1 MQSAAMTMKKNS
13 SEGIRQ
19 AMQAKLGRRGFLMS
33 SALGA
38 TAALASLSSL
48 SHAAGGAPSQRMPV
62 IFIGH
67 GSPMNAL
74 ANNAF
79 TRRLSTWGRELPKP
93 SAILS
98 VSAHWLSRG
107 ATGVG
112 MQERPKTIHD
122 FGGFPQALFD
132 VEYPAPGHPALAR
145 EALGAV
151 RQTSVIGT
159 EQWGLDHGTWTVL
172 KHLYPK
178 ADIPVFQLSIDYD
191 KPAAFHHA
199 VGRDLAALRD
209 KGVLVMGSGNVV
221 HNLRATDR
229 GTPDGL
235 TASRPWAQSFD
246 DAVKAALA
254 GRDDRA
260 LIAYEKLEGAA
271 TAVAMPDHYFPFLY
285 ALGAA
290 GAGERPKTVYE
301 GFQSG
306 TLSMRCLQFG

>member
-1 MQSAAMTMKKNS
+1 MTMKKNS

-74 ANNAF
+74 ADNAF

-191 KPAAFHHA
+191 KPAAFHYA

-246 DAVKAALA
+246 DAVKTALA

-260 LIAYEKLEGAA
+260 LVTYEKLEGAA

-290 GAGERPKTVYE
+290 GSSERAKTIYE